1 MPFGVS
7 SPGRDNAKRVGF
19 GSSGKLAR
27 RFRSQVDE
35 PRKPRACLS
44 SRSRRNLALF
54 RHYRPIYTLL
64 TAFTSLQTALS
75 GGLSAKS
82 APKSEAEIFLP
93 ITP

>member
-35 PRKPRACLS
+35 PRKRRACLS

-54 RHYRPIYTLL
+54 RHYPPIYTLL
-64 TAFTSLQTALS
+64 TVGSHVRSSSLRS
-75 GGLSAKS
+75 VV
-82 APKSEAEIFLP
+82 
-93 ITP
+93 

>member
-35 PRKPRACLS
+35 PRKQRACLS

-54 RHYRPIYTLL
+54 RHYLPIYTLL
-64 TAFTSLQTALS
+64 TVLTSL
-75 GGLSAKS
+75 
-82 APKSEAEIFLP
+82 
-93 ITP
+93 

>member
-7 SPGRDNAKRVGF
+7 SSRDNAKRVGF

-35 PRKPRACLS
+35 PRKQRACLS

-54 RHYRPIYTLL
+54 RHYRLPRRASGAPTVITNCARLRYFARYLL
-64 TAFTSLQTALS
+64 TYMN
-75 GGLSAKS
+75 
-82 APKSEAEIFLP
+82 
-93 ITP
+93 